1 MYQFYKINHLAMMAM
16 LAIFFIFPSLL
27 LAHGTQGAIKI
38 NQSLLIRAKYSTGEP
53 MAYANIKIFHN
64 QDKIPFQQ
72 GNLDK
77 NGLFLFHPDQ
87 KGIWVAKINDGMGH
101 ALSLETKVSNP
112 RKLTQKTP
120 SQGNTNISKI
130 WKLLM
135 GISIIFGLSGIF
147 FWWKGISK
155 KGQ

>member
-1 MYQFYKINHLAMMAM
+1 MIAL
-16 LAIFFIFPSLL
+16 LFFLLTFPCLI
-27 LAHGTQGAIKI
+27 LAHGTQGNI
-38 NQSLLIRAKYSTGEP
+38 NPDQGLLIRAKYSTGEP

-77 NGLFLFHPDQ
+77 NGRFLFYPHQ
-87 KGIWVAKINDGMGH
+87 KGLWVAKINDGMGH
-101 ALSLETKVSNP
+101 ALSLETEVKNPGQLRPETRSGTKNNLSNF
-112 RKLTQKTP
+112 
-120 SQGNTNISKI
+120 

-147 FWWKGISK
+147 FWWKGLSK
-155 KGQ
+155 KDL